1 MRVEWMRQ
9 CMRQGQFL
17 VRDTC
22 VRMRVVSLVAA
33 LLHVCESFDAYSAN
47 HPTETIGEEER
58 ADLQSE
64 LNALLREV
72 HPALFFRPDT
82 NLDILLADNELSE
95 VSDMGDITR
104 HELIDDSTAP
114 IKPYQ
119 SRIEEESEKG
129 GVEQGGTNESII
141 PTTTARLLVFAK
153 KRKRPTIVFPSG
165 N

>member
-1 MRVEWMRQ
+1 
-9 CMRQGQFL
+9 
-17 VRDTC
+17 
-22 VRMRVVSLVAA
+22 MRVVSLVAA

-129 GVEQGGTNESII
+129 GVEQGQSET
-141 PTTTARLLVFAK
+141 RH
-153 KRKRPTIVFPSG
+153 KRINHSHNNSETVSLREEEKATDNRVSQRELMTSSLYEY
-165 N
+165 NL